1 MVLKRVLSAIEGVTV
16 FEAPDGEQAWAML
29 QGGLAPDLCFLDINM
44 PRTNGLQL
52 LGMIRR
58 ETRHAAVRVCI
69 CSAVRTREVI
79 VEAAN
84 LRPDYY
90 LLKPFTKADVL
101 AQVQKSRELTGI
113 AAPEEVCR
121 KNGLSKA
128 EYLDELRALM
138 NELRSLQQSS
148 TNRIFTRNY
157 LEELVALERIMGV
170 ASKFGAVRILELI
183 TQMTQVTK
191 EARELPAEPA
201 KRSYG
206 DMFQILQ
213 DIQREAARL
222 EHQVSRI
229 AVNLSEKQENKSG
242 TEEDDCGLAQFIL
255 KVFHV
260 GRILA
265 PNTASQSKTL
275 SIPIRATKLGE
286 STTKTAGA
294 ITRRQTF
301 TLSILDDDTMSAIE
315 DCRKIG
321 NLTRLLSFRLGEKI
335 NWASEAAI
343 LLLNA
348 EVAAKNQQGIL
359 LLSAVVGPDLDT
371 FLESKKITI
380 HESLARTGAVLNE
393 REIQDII
400 ADLRARFQR
409 VLGGQLTAQPVFST
423 LSIGDLQGGADE
435 HWAMPYAL
443 LRQSAL
449 LFRTAASDPGFNR
462 ELTFNTF
469 DREKFLQAM
478 NVIEDPMER
487 CLDRERAIGELKEIK
502 EIEKTSA
509 TYRRKCA
516 RLLALIRGRSG
527 TTKHNGPSIPPDAG
541 GVRPE
546 VTVFGT

>member
-1 MVLKRVLSAIEGVTV
+1 
-16 FEAPDGEQAWAML
+16 
-29 QGGLAPDLCFLDINM
+29 
-44 PRTNGLQL
+44 
-52 LGMIRR
+52 
-58 ETRHAAVRVCI
+58 
-69 CSAVRTREVI
+69 
-79 VEAAN
+79 
-84 LRPDYY
+84 
-90 LLKPFTKADVL
+90 
-101 AQVQKSRELTGI
+101 
-113 AAPEEVCR
+113 
-121 KNGLSKA
+121 
-128 EYLDELRALM
+128 M
-138 NELRSLQQSS
+138 NELRSLQQGSA
-148 TNRIFTRNY
+148 NRIFTRDY
-157 LEELVALERIMGV
+157 LEELLALERIMRL

-191 EARELPAEPA
+191 EARELPAEPTQ
-201 KRSYG
+201 RSYG

-222 EHQVSRI
+222 EHQISRI

-242 TEEDDCGLAQFIL
+242 TEEDDSGLAQLIL

-260 GRILA
+260 GRMLA

-321 NLTRLLSFRLGEKI
+321 DLTRLLSFRLGEKI
-335 NWASEAAI
+335 NWASAAAI

-359 LLSAVVGPDLDT
+359 LLSAVVGPDLDA
-371 FLESKKITI
+371 FLESKKTTI

-393 REIQDII
+393 REIQDIV

-423 LSIGDLQGGADE
+423 LSIGDLHGGADE

-487 CLDRERAIGELKEIK
+487 CLDRERAIAELKEIK
-502 EIEKTSA
+502 EIEETSA

-527 TTKHNGPSIPPDAG
+527 TTKHDGASIPPDAR

-546 VTVFGT
+546 ATVFGA